1 MNDPIDDKTLQEY
14 LAGNSPVSQ
23 RYGELAGDDVPAHLD
38 ELVLKQSRDA
48 VGTVS
53 LEQERL
59 RRSRQRLKRWSIPA
73 TLAASTVLVVSI
85 VIESGNRHQVT
96 DPLEAPSQVATVEE
110 SAPAAPYA
118 SDKLEAERQ
127 APPASSPAVPP
138 SEKRSKV
145 APAAMARKPS
155 DAGAGSQFV
164 ESPKS
169 DAKSSAASEE
179 VAVAALRKQEPPQN
193 SPVAITT
200 IPAQGNISPAARP
213 SAASPPATMAPAP
226 LSQNATAMQSSGTNS
241 SARRERAAAES
252 KDLARDAEADVSE
265 VAVTGS
271 RVNRL
276 AAPTAGPRDTISQN
290 AATDA
295 RADVADEAVDWRAQP
310 EAWLAH
316 IRQLRADGSND
327 EADKEW
333 KRFRKAHP
341 DYTVAETDIARAKR

>member
-23 RYGELAGDDVPAHLD
+23 RYRELAGDDVPAHLD

-48 VGTVS
+48 VGAVS
-53 LEQERL
+53 LEQERS
-59 RRSRQRLKRWSIPA
+59 RRSRLRLKRWSIPA

-96 DPLEAPSQVATVEE
+96 APLEAPLQTTPQTITVEE
-110 SAPAAPYA
+110 STPAAPYA

-127 APPASSPAVPP
+127 ALPASSRAVPS
-138 SEKRSKV
+138 SEKRSKA

-179 VAVAALRKQEPPQN
+179 VAVAALRKQEPTQN
-193 SPVAITT
+193 SPVAITM
-200 IPAQGNISPAARP
+200 IPAQGSISPAAPP
-213 SAASPPATMAPAP
+213 SAVMAPAP
-226 LSQNATAMQSSGTNS
+226 LSQNATAMQSSGMDS
-241 SARRERAAAES
+241 SAPRERAAPES
-252 KDLARDAEADVSE
+252 KDRARDAEADLSE

-276 AAPTAGPRDTISQN
+276 AAPIAGPRNTISQN

-295 RADVADEAVDWRAQP
+295 RADIADEAVEWRDQP
-310 EAWLAH
+310 ETWLAH
-316 IRQLRADGSND
+316 IRQLRADDSN
-327 EADKEW
+327 EAADKEW

-341 DYTVAETDIARAKR
+341 DYAVAETDVARAKR